1 MAAKSTRFA
10 PDRATEVPIAGPM
23 GHSGCSPVPE
33 DPMLADQIQTDLTTA
48 MKARDELTVSVL
60 RMAVAAI
67 KEAKVSGAEVRD
79 LTDDDVIALLAKEAK
94 RRDEAAEAF
103 AAGGRD
109 ESAARELAE
118 RDVLAA
124 YLPAPVSDEEI
135 EALVDEALA
144 EGGFDSPAQMGLA
157 MKAAMAKVGGK
168 ADGKKVSALV
178 KARLAG
184 S

>member
-1 MAAKSTRFA
+1 
-10 PDRATEVPIAGPM
+10 
-23 GHSGCSPVPE
+23 
-33 DPMLADQIQTDLTTA
+33 MLADQIQTDLTAA
-48 MKARDELTVSVL
+48 MKARDELRLSVL

-67 KEAKVSGAEVRD
+67 KEAKVSGDEVRE
-79 LTDDDVIALLAKEAK
+79 LSDDEVVALLAKEAK
-94 RRDEAAEAF
+94 RREEAAEAF

-124 YLPAPVSDEEI
+124 YLPAPASDEEI
-135 EALVDEALA
+135 EALVAEALA
-144 EGGFDSPAQMGLA
+144 EGGFSEPSQMGQA

-184 S
+184 G

>member
-1 MAAKSTRFA
+1 MAFPAFQET
-10 PDRATEVPIAGPM
+10 
-23 GHSGCSPVPE
+23 C
-33 DPMLADQIQTDLTTA
+33 MLADQIQTDLTAA
-48 MKARDELTVSVL
+48 MKARDELRLSVL
-60 RMAVAAI
+60 RMALAAI
-67 KEAKVSGAEVRD
+67 KEAKVSGDEVRD
-79 LTDDDVIALLAKEAK
+79 LSDEEVVALLAKEAK

-103 AAGGRD
+103 AAGGRE

-135 EALVDEALA
+135 AALVDEALT
-144 EGGFDSPAQMGLA
+144 EGGFDSPSQMGLA

-184 S
+184 

>member
-1 MAAKSTRFA
+1 
-10 PDRATEVPIAGPM
+10 
-23 GHSGCSPVPE
+23 
-33 DPMLADQIQTDLTTA
+33 MLADQIQTDLTAA
-48 MKARDELTVSVL
+48 MKAREELKLSVL
-60 RMAVAAI
+60 RMALAAI
-67 KEAKVSGAEVRD
+67 KEARVSGDEVHD
-79 LTDDDVIALLAKEAK
+79 LSDDEVIALLTKEAK

-103 AAGGRD
+103 AAGGRQ

-135 EALVDEALA
+135 AALVDEALT
-144 EGGFDSPAQMGLA
+144 EGAFDSPAQMGLA

-178 KARLAG
+178 KARLTG
-184 S
+184 G